1 LNEIINKN
9 ALLKTSQL
17 NPIVI
22 WATSQQMDKEN
33 IIEQYEAFQSKRKIR
48 QRIRISLDAKFEA
61 ILDVM
66 EYVILSKF

>member
-1 LNEIINKN
+1 
-9 ALLKTSQL
+9 
-17 NPIVI
+17 
-22 WATSQQMDKEN
+22 MDTEK
-33 IIEQYEAFQSKRKIR
+33 IIEQYEAFQSKLKTR